1 MKKKKGI
8 SLIVL
13 IVTIIVIIILAA
25 AVILTLNKNNT
36 LSSAKEAVFR
46 QDIATMKE
54 ELEIYKA
61 NITYKGENPETLN
74 ADKKS
79 DPSVQEIITSMSNK
93 YANIFKIEKGKL
105 AYIGKNKDEY
115 LIAKDMD
122 LIPEGTLFDDDM
134 LEELRPFITEW
145 TVDAG
150 DSIQLPLM
158 NHVYIGYNFTVDYG
172 DGTGEYKITSA
183 KDENKVHTYKDAGVY
198 TVTIK
203 GKCSVFEFSKDSTSK
218 DKITKIVQWGN
229 VFNKS
234 TWNGVDFLN
243 CTNLRGKIPSPS
255 KNSFAKITYNWQG
268 IFNGCKNI
276 EGPIPSDF
284 FANCT
289 PDTVN
294 SAFFGCENLAGSIPE
309 DLFIN
314 CDKVT
319 SFGNIFSNCKSLT
332 GNIPENLFKN
342 CKNVTSFKNTFY
354 GCNGLTG
361 SIPENLFANCP
372 EVEIFGNDWWGG
384 CFCGCENL
392 TGKIPENLFKNNKKV
407 KNFHGVF
414 RGCKNLT
421 GSIPENLFSNCLDAE
436 NFWWTFYG
444 CSGLT
449 GSIPENLF
457 ANNSK
462 VKSFAATFAYCRNL
476 TGSIPENL
484 FANCP
489 EVTQFAY
496 VYMDGIFARCSG
508 LTGSIPENLFKYNT
522 KVKTFCGAFFGCE
535 NLTGNIPENLF
546 VNNTDAT
553 DFSHT
558 FRDCSNLT
566 GTPPPLWERQN
577 ITNSGYCFIGCNLLN
592 LNEVPKSWGGNKK
605 D

>member
-36 LSSAKEAVFR
+36 LSSAREAVFR

-234 TWNGVDFLN
+234 TCNGVDFLN

-294 SAFFGCENLAGSIPE
+294 SAFFGCEN
-309 DLFIN
+309 
-314 CDKVT
+314 
-319 SFGNIFSNCKSLT
+319 
-332 GNIPENLFKN
+332 
-342 CKNVTSFKNTFY
+342 
-354 GCNGLTG
+354 
-361 SIPENLFANCP
+361 
-372 EVEIFGNDWWGG
+372 
-384 CFCGCENL
+384 
-392 TGKIPENLFKNNKKV
+392 
-407 KNFHGVF
+407 
-414 RGCKNLT
+414 
-421 GSIPENLFSNCLDAE
+421 
-436 NFWWTFYG
+436 
-444 CSGLT
+444 
-449 GSIPENLF
+449 
-457 ANNSK
+457 
-462 VKSFAATFAYCRNL
+462 
-476 TGSIPENL
+476 
-484 FANCP
+484 
-489 EVTQFAY
+489 
-496 VYMDGIFARCSG
+496 

>member
-36 LSSAKEAVFR
+36 LSSAREAVFR

-294 SAFFGCENLAGSIPE
+294 SAFFGCENL
-309 DLFIN
+309 
-314 CDKVT
+314 
-319 SFGNIFSNCKSLT
+319 
-332 GNIPENLFKN
+332 
-342 CKNVTSFKNTFY
+342 
-354 GCNGLTG
+354 TG

-384 CFCGCENL
+384 CFCSCENL

-476 TGSIPENL
+476 TGSIPEKL

-496 VYMDGIFARCSG
+496 VYDDRIFAKCSG

-522 KVKTFCGAFFGCE
+522 KVKTFGGAFCGCN

-546 VNNTDAT
+546 VNNTEVTNFAM
-553 DFSHT
+553 T

-566 GTPPPLWERQN
+566 GTPPHLWERQN
-577 ITNSGYCFIGCNLLN
+577 ITNSNYCFIGCKLLN

>member
-36 LSSAKEAVFR
+36 LSSAREAVFR

-115 LIAKDMD
+115 LIAKDMG
-122 LIPEGTLFDDDM
+122 LIPEGTLFDDDI

-294 SAFFGCENLAGSIPE
+294 SAFFGCENL
-309 DLFIN
+309 
-314 CDKVT
+314 
-319 SFGNIFSNCKSLT
+319 
-332 GNIPENLFKN
+332 
-342 CKNVTSFKNTFY
+342 
-354 GCNGLTG
+354 TG

-372 EVEIFGNDWWGG
+372 EVEIFGDDWWGG
-384 CFCGCENL
+384 CFCSCKNL

-476 TGSIPENL
+476 TGSIPEKL

-496 VYMDGIFARCSG
+496 VYDDGIFAKCSG

-522 KVKTFCGAFFGCE
+522 KVKTFGGAFCGCN

-546 VNNTDAT
+546 VNNTEVTNFAM
-553 DFSHT
+553 T

-566 GTPPPLWERQN
+566 GTPPHLWERQN
-577 ITNSGYCFIGCNLLN
+577 ITNSNYCFIGCKLLN

>member
-115 LIAKDMD
+115 LIAKDMN

-294 SAFFGCENLAGSIPE
+294 SAFFGCENL
-309 DLFIN
+309 
-314 CDKVT
+314 
-319 SFGNIFSNCKSLT
+319 
-332 GNIPENLFKN
+332 
-342 CKNVTSFKNTFY
+342 
-354 GCNGLTG
+354 TG

-372 EVEIFGNDWWGG
+372 EVEIFGDDWWGG
-384 CFCGCENL
+384 CFCSCKNL

-476 TGSIPENL
+476 TGSIPEKL

-496 VYMDGIFARCSG
+496 VYDDGIFAKCSG

-522 KVKTFCGAFFGCE
+522 KVKTFGGAFCGCN

-546 VNNTDAT
+546 VNNTEVTNFAM
-553 DFSHT
+553 T

-566 GTPPPLWERQN
+566 GTPPHLWERQN
-577 ITNSGYCFIGCNLLN
+577 ITNSNYCFIGCKLLN

>member
-36 LSSAKEAVFR
+36 LSSAREAVFR

-294 SAFFGCENLAGSIPE
+294 SAFFCCENLTGSIPE

-319 SFGNIFSNCKSLT
+319 SLGNIFSDCKSLT

-361 SIPENLFANCP
+361 SIPENLF
-372 EVEIFGNDWWGG
+372 
-384 CFCGCENL
+384 
-392 TGKIPENLFKNNKKV
+392 K
-407 KNFHGVF
+407 
-414 RGCKNLT
+414 
-421 GSIPENLFSNCLDAE
+421 
-436 NFWWTFYG
+436 
-444 CSGLT
+444 
-449 GSIPENLF
+449 
-457 ANNSK
+457 NNSK
-462 VKSFAATFAYCRNL
+462 VIDFDSVFAYCKNL

>member
-36 LSSAKEAVFR
+36 LSSAREAVFR

-294 SAFFGCENLAGSIPE
+294 SAFFGCENL
-309 DLFIN
+309 
-314 CDKVT
+314 
-319 SFGNIFSNCKSLT
+319 
-332 GNIPENLFKN
+332 
-342 CKNVTSFKNTFY
+342 
-354 GCNGLTG
+354 TG

-384 CFCGCENL
+384 CFCSCENL

-476 TGSIPENL
+476 TGSIPEKL

-496 VYMDGIFARCSG
+496 VYDDGIFAKCSG

-522 KVKTFCGAFFGCE
+522 KVKTFGGAFCGCN

-546 VNNTDAT
+546 VNNTEVTNFAM
-553 DFSHT
+553 T

-566 GTPPPLWERQN
+566 GTPPHLWERQN
-577 ITNSGYCFIGCNLLN
+577 ITNSNYCFIGCKLLN

>member
-115 LIAKDMD
+115 LIAKDMN

-234 TWNGVDFLN
+234 IWNGVDFLN

-294 SAFFGCENLAGSIPE
+294 SAFFGCE
-309 DLFIN
+309 
-314 CDKVT
+314 
-319 SFGNIFSNCKSLT
+319 
-332 GNIPENLFKN
+332 
-342 CKNVTSFKNTFY
+342 
-354 GCNGLTG
+354 
-361 SIPENLFANCP
+361 
-372 EVEIFGNDWWGG
+372 
-384 CFCGCENL
+384 
-392 TGKIPENLFKNNKKV
+392 
-407 KNFHGVF
+407 
-414 RGCKNLT
+414 
-421 GSIPENLFSNCLDAE
+421 
-436 NFWWTFYG
+436 
-444 CSGLT
+444 
-449 GSIPENLF
+449 
-457 ANNSK
+457 
-462 VKSFAATFAYCRNL
+462 NL

>member
-36 LSSAKEAVFR
+36 LSSAREAVFR

-294 SAFFGCENLAGSIPE
+294 SAFFGCENL
-309 DLFIN
+309 
-314 CDKVT
+314 
-319 SFGNIFSNCKSLT
+319 
-332 GNIPENLFKN
+332 
-342 CKNVTSFKNTFY
+342 
-354 GCNGLTG
+354 TG

-372 EVEIFGNDWWGG
+372 EVEIFGDDWWGG
-384 CFCGCENL
+384 CFCSCKNL

-476 TGSIPENL
+476 TGSIPEKL

-496 VYMDGIFARCSG
+496 VYDDGIFAKCSG

-522 KVKTFCGAFFGCE
+522 KVKTFGGAFCGCN

-546 VNNTDAT
+546 VNNTEVTNFAM
-553 DFSHT
+553 T

-566 GTPPPLWERQN
+566 GTPPHLWERQN
-577 ITNSGYCFIGCNLLN
+577 ITNSNYCFIGCKLLN

>member
-36 LSSAKEAVFR
+36 LSSAREAVFR

-150 DSIQLPLM
+150 DSIQLPLQS
-158 NHVYIGYNFTVDYG
+158 HVNIGYNFTVDYG

-234 TWNGVDFLN
+234 IWNGVDFLN

-294 SAFFGCENLAGSIPE
+294 SAFFGCENL
-309 DLFIN
+309 
-314 CDKVT
+314 
-319 SFGNIFSNCKSLT
+319 
-332 GNIPENLFKN
+332 
-342 CKNVTSFKNTFY
+342 
-354 GCNGLTG
+354 TG

-384 CFCGCENL
+384 CFCSCENL

-476 TGSIPENL
+476 TGSIPEKL

-496 VYMDGIFARCSG
+496 VYDDGIFAKCSG

-522 KVKTFCGAFFGCE
+522 KVKTFGGAFCGCN

-546 VNNTDAT
+546 VNNTEVTNFAM
-553 DFSHT
+553 T

-566 GTPPPLWERQN
+566 GTPPHLWERQN
-577 ITNSGYCFIGCNLLN
+577 ITNSNYCFIGCKLLN

>member
-36 LSSAKEAVFR
+36 LSSAREAVFR

-115 LIAKDMD
+115 LIAKDMG
-122 LIPEGTLFDDDM
+122 LIPEGTLFDDDI

-294 SAFFGCENLAGSIPE
+294 SAFFGCENL
-309 DLFIN
+309 
-314 CDKVT
+314 
-319 SFGNIFSNCKSLT
+319 
-332 GNIPENLFKN
+332 
-342 CKNVTSFKNTFY
+342 
-354 GCNGLTG
+354 TG

-372 EVEIFGNDWWGG
+372 EVEIFGDDWWGG
-384 CFCGCENL
+384 CFCSCKNL

-476 TGSIPENL
+476 TGSIPEKL

-496 VYMDGIFARCSG
+496 VYDDGIFAKCSG

-522 KVKTFCGAFFGCE
+522 KVKTFGGAFCGCN

-546 VNNTDAT
+546 VNNTEVTNFAM
-553 DFSHT
+553 T

-566 GTPPPLWERQN
+566 GTPPHLWERQN
-577 ITNSGYCFIGCNLLN
+577 ITNSSLCFYGCNLLN

>member
-115 LIAKDMD
+115 LIAKDMG
-122 LIPEGTLFDDDM
+122 LIPEGTLFDDDI

-234 TWNGVDFLN
+234 KWNGVDFLN

-294 SAFFGCENLAGSIPE
+294 SAFFGCENLTGSIPE

-361 SIPENLFANCP
+361 SIPENLF
-372 EVEIFGNDWWGG
+372 
-384 CFCGCENL
+384 
-392 TGKIPENLFKNNKKV
+392 
-407 KNFHGVF
+407 
-414 RGCKNLT
+414 
-421 GSIPENLFSNCLDAE
+421 SNCLDAE

-476 TGSIPENL
+476 TGSIPEKL

-496 VYMDGIFARCSG
+496 VYDDGIFAKCSG

-522 KVKTFCGAFFGCE
+522 KVKTFGGAFFGCN

-546 VNNTDAT
+546 VNNTEVTNFAM
-553 DFSHT
+553 T

-605 D
+605 E

>member
-36 LSSAKEAVFR
+36 LSSAREAVFR

-294 SAFFGCENLAGSIPE
+294 SAFFGCENL
-309 DLFIN
+309 
-314 CDKVT
+314 
-319 SFGNIFSNCKSLT
+319 
-332 GNIPENLFKN
+332 
-342 CKNVTSFKNTFY
+342 
-354 GCNGLTG
+354 TG

-372 EVEIFGNDWWGG
+372 EVEIFGDDWWGG
-384 CFCGCENL
+384 CFCSCKNL

-476 TGSIPENL
+476 TGSIPEKL

-496 VYMDGIFARCSG
+496 VYDDGIFAKCSG

-522 KVKTFCGAFFGCE
+522 KVKTFGGAFCGCN

-546 VNNTDAT
+546 VNNTEVTNFAM
-553 DFSHT
+553 T

-566 GTPPPLWERQN
+566 GTPPHLWERQN
-577 ITNSGYCFIGCNLLN
+577 ITNSNYCFIGCNLLN

>member
-36 LSSAKEAVFR
+36 LSSAREAVFR

-294 SAFFGCENLAGSIPE
+294 SAFFGCENL
-309 DLFIN
+309 
-314 CDKVT
+314 
-319 SFGNIFSNCKSLT
+319 
-332 GNIPENLFKN
+332 
-342 CKNVTSFKNTFY
+342 
-354 GCNGLTG
+354 TG
-361 SIPENLFANCP
+361 SIPENLFAN
-372 EVEIFGNDWWGG
+372 
-384 CFCGCENL
+384 
-392 TGKIPENLFKNNKKV
+392 
-407 KNFHGVF
+407 
-414 RGCKNLT
+414 
-421 GSIPENLFSNCLDAE
+421 
-436 NFWWTFYG
+436 
-444 CSGLT
+444 
-449 GSIPENLF
+449 
-457 ANNSK
+457 
-462 VKSFAATFAYCRNL
+462 
-476 TGSIPENL
+476 
-484 FANCP
+484 
-489 EVTQFAY
+489 
-496 VYMDGIFARCSG
+496 
-508 LTGSIPENLFKYNT
+508 
-522 KVKTFCGAFFGCE
+522 
-535 NLTGNIPENLF
+535 
-546 VNNTDAT
+546 
-553 DFSHT
+553 
-558 FRDCSNLT
+558 
-566 GTPPPLWERQN
+566 
-577 ITNSGYCFIGCNLLN
+577 
-592 LNEVPKSWGGNKK
+592 
-605 D
+605 

>member
-36 LSSAKEAVFR
+36 LSSAREAVFR

-294 SAFFGCENLAGSIPE
+294 SAFFGCENL
-309 DLFIN
+309 
-314 CDKVT
+314 
-319 SFGNIFSNCKSLT
+319 
-332 GNIPENLFKN
+332 
-342 CKNVTSFKNTFY
+342 
-354 GCNGLTG
+354 TG

-372 EVEIFGNDWWGG
+372 EVEIFGDDWWGG
-384 CFCGCENL
+384 CFCSCKNL

>member
-1 MKKKKGI
+1 
-8 SLIVL
+8 
-13 IVTIIVIIILAA
+13 
-25 AVILTLNKNNT
+25 
-36 LSSAKEAVFR
+36 
-46 QDIATMKE
+46 
-54 ELEIYKA
+54 
-61 NITYKGENPETLN
+61 
-74 ADKKS
+74 
-79 DPSVQEIITSMSNK
+79 MSNK

-294 SAFFGCENLAGSIPE
+294 SAFFCCEN
-309 DLFIN
+309 
-314 CDKVT
+314 
-319 SFGNIFSNCKSLT
+319 
-332 GNIPENLFKN
+332 
-342 CKNVTSFKNTFY
+342 
-354 GCNGLTG
+354 
-361 SIPENLFANCP
+361 
-372 EVEIFGNDWWGG
+372 
-384 CFCGCENL
+384 
-392 TGKIPENLFKNNKKV
+392 
-407 KNFHGVF
+407 
-414 RGCKNLT
+414 
-421 GSIPENLFSNCLDAE
+421 
-436 NFWWTFYG
+436 
-444 CSGLT
+444 
-449 GSIPENLF
+449 
-457 ANNSK
+457 
-462 VKSFAATFAYCRNL
+462 
-476 TGSIPENL
+476 
-484 FANCP
+484 
-489 EVTQFAY
+489 
-496 VYMDGIFARCSG
+496 

>member
-36 LSSAKEAVFR
+36 LSSAREAVFR

-115 LIAKDMD
+115 LIAKDMG
-122 LIPEGTLFDDDM
+122 LIPEGTLFDDDI

-294 SAFFGCENLAGSIPE
+294 SAFFGCENL
-309 DLFIN
+309 
-314 CDKVT
+314 
-319 SFGNIFSNCKSLT
+319 
-332 GNIPENLFKN
+332 
-342 CKNVTSFKNTFY
+342 
-354 GCNGLTG
+354 TG

-372 EVEIFGNDWWGG
+372 EVEIFGDDWWGG
-384 CFCGCENL
+384 CFCSCKNL

-476 TGSIPENL
+476 TGSIPEKL

-496 VYMDGIFARCSG
+496 FYDDGIFAKCSG

-522 KVKTFCGAFFGCE
+522 KVKTFGGAFCGCN

-546 VNNTDAT
+546 VNNTEVTNFAM
-553 DFSHT
+553 T

-566 GTPPPLWERQN
+566 GTPPHLWERQN
-577 ITNSGYCFIGCNLLN
+577 ITNSNYCFIGCKLLN